1 MRTSL
6 AFGLTVCV
14 LGPWGDGC
22 IRQHADFVSF
32 RVLEPWGDGCVRH
45 ADFVSFRADSL
56 CVGAMG

>member
-6 AFGLTVCV
+6 AFVLTVCV

-22 IRQHADFVSF
+22 VRQ
-32 RVLEPWGDGCVRH
+32 H